1 MLLTNKM
8 AGLLVTAGVVAGC
21 TVTPAPIPQDDRTR
35 AAQTDQALIHASQ
48 EPIGTRMRLGEA
60 MARALKYNLDKRV
73 KLMEQALS
81 QRNFDLVKMD
91 MLPVLAA
98 SAGYLNRDNTNA
110 STSVSIETGNVS
122 LEPSTSQDRER
133 KIADLKFAWNALDF
147 GVSYLRAQQEA
158 DRYLIAR
165 NERQK
170 VMLRLLQQT
179 RATFWRAA
187 VMQQMSDEID
197 SLLARAERSAA
208 SLRQVRR
215 EKLKMPLGT
224 LQNLRGLLDIVSE
237 LEQMQQTV
245 NAANVEL
252 AVLVNIP
259 PGTHVTLD
267 CPDTLPSLPI
277 APSDMSALELTA
289 LANSMD
295 YSNQLYNARID
306 QRETRKELLRLWPG
320 VEFAYTGNYDSN
332 SYLYHQGWG
341 EASIRVS
348 WNIFGLLSHRD
359 IESQGEA
366 RMQLT
371 DARRMAVNMAVV
383 AQVHLAW
390 QHYRNT
396 LNRYQRAGELNG
408 IDQDIARLTRQAMSH
423 QAASDIERIQSEAR
437 ALRSAMN
444 RLLAYAEAQDAWG
457 AMLFSLNLDPVPEDY
472 QQWSVADISH
482 ALDSTYAHWESG
494 AIPTVQVIAQN
505 MPAVGTVETNK
516 KTPLFRK
523 R

>member
-8 AGLLVTAGVVAGC
+8 LGMVISAGLVAGC
-21 TVTPAPIPQDDRTR
+21 TVAPTPIPQNDRTR
-35 AAQTDQALIHASQ
+35 SAQIDQALIHASQ
-48 EPIGTRMRLGEA
+48 EPVGDNMSLSEA
-60 MARALKYNLDKRV
+60 MARALKYNLDNRV

-133 KIADLKFAWNALDF
+133 KVADLKFAWNALDF

-158 DRYLIAR
+158 DRYLISR

-179 RATFWRAA
+179 RATYWRAA
-187 VMQQMSDEID
+187 VMQQMSDKID
-197 SLLARAERSAA
+197 NLLARAERSAA

-252 AVLVNIP
+252 AVLVNMT
-259 PGTHVTLD
+259 PGSRITLD
-267 CPDTLPSLPI
+267 CPETLPTLPV
-277 APSDMSALELTA
+277 APSDMAVLELTA

-348 WNIFGLLSHRD
+348 WNIFRLLSHRE
-359 IESQGEA
+359 IEAQGEA

-371 DARRMAVNMAVV
+371 DARRMAVNMAVI

-390 QHYRNT
+390 QHYQNT
-396 LNRYQRAGELNG
+396 LNRYQRAGEFYG
-408 IDQDIARLTRQAMSH
+408 IDQDIARLTGQAMRS

-437 ALRSAMN
+437 ALRSSMN

-457 AMLFSLNLDPVPEDY
+457 GMLFSLNLDPVPEDY
-472 QQWSVADISH
+472 QQWTVMDISRV
-482 ALDSTYAHWESG
+482 LETTYTQWESG
-494 AIPTVQVIAQN
+494 AIPTIQAIAQKL
-505 MPAVGTVETNK
+505 PETDPVVTDK
-516 KTPLFRK
+516 KIPLFRK
-523 R
+523 L